1 MSDIQSASEGVTP
14 RGEYPF
20 AFCGTGGEYFRIW
33 IVNLALTILTLG
45 IYSAWAKVRTRR
57 YFYGNTYVAG
67 HAFDYHASPIR
78 ILIGRAIALALFIG
92 YSLSASASPT
102 ILGAWLIAFVIL
114 VPWLV
119 NAALRFNARNSS
131 YRNIRFNFTGTYFG
145 ALKAF
150 ILWPL
155 FGFVSLF
162 LAWPLAHR
170 ARNYFYVNHHIYAGK
185 PFSCSYPGW
194 EIYKVYI
201 ASWLLLVATTT
212 VLSVLIYSLT
222 DIEQLMS
229 SVEAMEQDPEDVPTG
244 LFGILAALYAILL
257 IAFLAVGTFI
267 RTMTFNLAV
276 DNTQIDNR
284 HWLDAKLN
292 PFVMIWIV
300 ASNLFLIFLTLGIFY
315 PWARVRVA
323 RYTANKMTL
332 FGREGLDAYMA
343 QLSSEQSAIG
353 EEVAS
358 FFDIDIGL

>member
-1 MSDIQSASEGVTP
+1 MSDIQSPSQGTTP
-14 RGEYPF
+14 PGEYPF
-20 AFCGTGGEYFRIW
+20 EFRGSGGEFFGIW
-33 IVNLALTILTLG
+33 IVNLALTVLTLG

-78 ILIGRAIALALFIG
+78 ILIGRAIALVLFIG
-92 YSLSASASPT
+92 YTLSASASPT
-102 ILGAWLIAFVIL
+102 ILSVWLIAFVIL

-150 ILWPL
+150 ILWPIL
-155 FGFVSLF
+155 GVLSLF

-170 ARNYFYVNHHIYAGK
+170 ARNYFYVNHHTYGGK
-185 PFSCSYPGW
+185 PFSCSYAGW
-194 EIYKVYI
+194 DIYQVYI
-201 ASWLLLVATTT
+201 VSWLILIAAMTAMFVMMFM
-212 VLSVLIYSLT
+212 VLDL
-222 DIEQLMS
+222 EQLMTS
-229 SVEAMEQDPEDVPTG
+229 LQAMEENPEEVPTG
-244 LFGILAALYAILL
+244 LFGFLAALYGILL
-257 IAFLAVGTFI
+257 VVFIATGTYV

-300 ASNLFLIFLTLGIFY
+300 TSNLFLIFLTLGFFY
-315 PWARVRVA
+315 PWARVRTA

-332 FGREGLDAYMA
+332 FGREGLDAYTA
-343 QLSSEQSAIG
+343 QLASEQTAIG